1 MSRFIFSA
9 DSHIS
14 EPARIYLEKLPSSMH
29 HLALRTEKQEKTFMV
44 KMGDTVLL
52 KLQLGDGF
60 AGSPRHG
67 SNDLVLR
74 RKDME
79 ADGIDAEVLFPNLA
93 LMLYNI
99 PDWEIELATAQI
111 YNDWCIKHVEEHRDV
126 FVPAAVLPVGKLSE
140 TLNEF
145 KRVAALGYTAA
156 MLPAVTPEG
165 VPRYN
170 SEDWDPI
177 FAFAAAARIP
187 LIYHTGTGLA
197 NVVVERGPGAAIF
210 NYTRQINDAMDTFSL
225 LIAGGVLDRNP
236 GAKVVAIESGA
247 SWLGAL
253 GERMDEVARAHDFYV
268 RPKLSRAPSQ
278 IIRDQMACSFQFDRA
293 GIMSRHVTGTQAL
306 LWASDYPHMEGTF
319 PNSRDVLDKLF
330 DGIDISE
337 QEKDDILGGNAAK
350 LFRLNQAVP
359 A

>member
-14 EPARIYLEKLPSSMH
+14 EPAKIYLEKLPASMH

-60 AGSPRHG
+60 SGSPRHG
-67 SNDLVLR
+67 SNDLTLR

-79 ADGIDAEVLFPNLA
+79 MDGIDAEILFPNLA
-93 LMLYNI
+93 LMLYCI
-99 PDWEIELATAQI
+99 PEWEIELATAQI
-111 YNDWCIKHVEEHRDV
+111 YNDWCINHVKDHRDV
-126 FVPAAVLPVGKLSE
+126 FVPTAVLPTRKLSE
-140 TLNEF
+140 TLKEF
-145 KRVAALGYTAA
+145 RRVAELGYTAA
-156 MLPAVTPEG
+156 MLPVVTQDG

-170 SEDWDPI
+170 SEEWDPI
-177 FAFAAAARIP
+177 FAFAASAQIP
-187 LIYHTGTGLA
+187 LIFHSGTGLA
-197 NVVVERGPGAAIF
+197 DVVVERGPGAAIF
-210 NYTRQINDAMDTFSL
+210 NYTRQMNDAMDAFSL

-236 GAKVVAIESGA
+236 GAKVVSIEMGA

-253 GERMDEVARAHDFYV
+253 GERMDEVARAHDFDV
-268 RPKLSRAPSQ
+268 RHQLSRTPSQ
-278 IIRDQMACSFQFDRA
+278 IIRDQVACSFQFDRA
-293 GIMSRHVTGTQAL
+293 GIMARHVTGTQAL

-319 PNSRDVLDKLF
+319 PNSRDVVSKLF

-337 QEKDDILGGNAAK
+337 QEKDAILGGNAAR
-350 LFRLNQAVP
+350 LFRLKQAVP